1 MHHSISWKKAVVIT
15 FLIYLNG
22 ILLAQPIGYYN
33 GTENLSGEQLKS
45 ALHEI
50 INDHVDFSYS
60 RVRDIINYSDA
71 DPNNPNNVILFYTQE
86 SRNAAQYG
94 SGGDYI
100 NREHVWAKSHGYFE
114 DIRSMN
120 GDAQNLRPADASVNE
135 DRGNKDFDD
144 VQPNGTRH
152 PEATECW
159 YSSNAW
165 EPGPL
170 TKGQVARILFYM
182 ATRYEGENG
191 EIDLELVDKLSNYP
205 LPQFGKLSTLLKWNN
220 EYPPSDF
227 ERRRNER
234 IYEIQQNRNPF
245 VDNPDFANLIWNNG
259 SLKNIKFSE
268 FEMTPEKPAIGE
280 DATISVGISS
290 STAPDSVL
298 LFWGNT
304 YDSNVNKAK
313 MPLNS
318 GKYSA
323 QLTFNN
329 VEAGETVYFLI
340 QAFSGEDTAN
350 IRGSYIFPET
360 ISEEDLTQ
368 ITDVQGTTLQSP
380 LLGQEVTIAGR
391 IAANFDNAVYIQQKG
406 TTKRAGICVYNS
418 LKTGNIGDSIIVKG
432 TVAEYSSL
440 TELADINYF
449 VNFKNNDSITP
460 QLINTQEL
468 GEDLE
473 GMLVTIENVTFKDAG
488 VRATD
493 ANTSFTFSDDYGES
507 VLFSAWNSRLVG
519 KKIPSGKVKLTG
531 VVSEYNGSYQ
541 ILARDIN
548 DFSSVITSAP
558 LVSKSKNEVT
568 IYPNPAGDQLNF
580 STTEEI
586 SSVEIFSAN
595 GQLKQQIKNPA
606 TSINTSGLTD
616 GIYFITITTDEN
628 ELIHKKFV
636 ISR

>member
-1 MHHSISWKKAVVIT
+1 MYHSISWKKSVVIA
-15 FLIYLNG
+15 FLICLNG

-33 GTENLSGEQLKS
+33 GTENLYGEQLKS

-50 INDHVDFSYS
+50 INNHVDFTYS

-86 SRNAAQYG
+86 SRNAGQYG

-114 DIRSMN
+114 EIRSMN

-159 YSSNAW
+159 YSATAW

-182 ATRYEGENG
+182 ATRYESENG
-191 EIDLELVDKLSNYP
+191 EIDLELVDKVSNYP

-220 EYPPSDF
+220 EYPPNDF

-259 SLKNIKFSE
+259 SLKDIQFSE
-268 FEMTPEKPAIGE
+268 LEMTPEKPVIGE
-280 DATISVGISS
+280 EATISVGISS
-290 STAPDSVL
+290 TTAPDSVI

-304 YDSNVNKAK
+304 YDSKENKAE

-323 QLTFNN
+323 QLTFND
-329 VEAGETVYFLI
+329 VEAGETVYFLM
-340 QAFSGEDTAN
+340 QAFSGEDTSD

-360 ISEEDLTQ
+360 ISEQDLKQ
-368 ITDVQGTTLQSP
+368 ITEVQGTSLQSP
-380 LLGQEVTIAGR
+380 FLGQEVTIAGR
-391 IAANFDNAVYIQQKG
+391 ITANFDNTVYIQQKG

-432 TVAEYSSL
+432 TVAEYSGL
-440 TELADINYF
+440 TELSDIDYF
-449 VNFKNNDSITP
+449 FNFKNNDSITP
-460 QLINTQEL
+460 LLITTQEL

-473 GMLVTIENVTFKDAG
+473 GMLVTIENVTFKKAG
-488 VRATD
+488 ETVID
-493 ANTSFTFSDDYGES
+493 ANTSFTFSDDFGES
-507 VLFSAWNSRLVG
+507 VVFSAWSSRLVG
-519 KKIPSGKVKLTG
+519 NKIPSEKVNITG
-531 VVSEYNGSYQ
+531 VVSEYNGTYQ
-541 ILARDIN
+541 ILARDFN
-548 DFSSVITSAP
+548 DISQVYTSSP
-558 LVSKSKNEVT
+558 LVSKSENDIT
-568 IYPNPAGDQLNF
+568 IYPNPTSNQLNF

-586 SSVEIFSAN
+586 SSIEIFSAN
-595 GQLKQQIKNPA
+595 GQLKLKIKNPA
-606 TSINTSGLTD
+606 ESINTSGLID
-616 GIYFITITTDEN
+616 GIYLLTITTDKN
-628 ELIHKKFV
+628 ELVHKKFV

>member
-1 MHHSISWKKAVVIT
+1 MHHSISWKKSVVIT
-15 FLIYLNG
+15 FLMCLNG

-50 INDHVDFSYS
+50 IKGHVDFSYS
-60 RVRDIINYSDA
+60 HARDIINYSDA
-71 DPNNPNNVILFYTQE
+71 DPNNPNNVTLFYTQE
-86 SRNAAQYG
+86 SRNASNYG

-120 GDAQNLRPADASVNE
+120 GDAHNLRPADASVNE
-135 DRGNKDFDD
+135 DRSNLDFDD
-144 VQPNGTRH
+144 IQPNGTRH
-152 PEATECW
+152 TEATECW
-159 YSSNAW
+159 YSSTAW

-182 ATRYEGENG
+182 ATRYESENG

-234 IYEIQQNRNPF
+234 IFEIQQNRNPF

-259 SLKNIKFSE
+259 SLKNIQFSE
-268 FEMTPEKPAIGE
+268 LEMTPETPAIGK
-280 DATISVGISS
+280 DATISVKINS

-298 LFWGNT
+298 LFWGDT
-304 YDSNVNKAK
+304 YDSKENKAE
-313 MPLNS
+313 MTLNS

-329 VEAGETVYFLI
+329 MEAGETVYFLM
-340 QAFSGEDTAN
+340 QAFSGEDTSDT
-350 IRGSYIFPET
+350 RGSYIFPKT
-360 ISEEDLTQ
+360 ISEEELTL
-368 ITDVQGTTLQSP
+368 ITTVQGTTAKSP
-380 LLGQEVTIAGR
+380 LLEQEVTVAGR
-391 IAANFDNAVYIQQKG
+391 ITANFDNAVYIQQKN
-406 TTKRAGICVYNS
+406 TTQRAGICIYNS
-418 LKTGNIGDSIIVKG
+418 LKTGNIGDSVIVKG
-432 TVAEYSSL
+432 TVVEYAGL
-440 TELADINYF
+440 TELSDINYF
-449 VNFKNNDSITP
+449 FNFKNNDSITP

-468 GEDLE
+468 GENLE
-473 GMLVTIENVTFKDAG
+473 GMLVTIENVTFKNAG
-488 VRATD
+488 VRVTD

-507 VLFSAWNSRLVG
+507 VLFSAWSSRLVG
-519 KKIPSGKVKLTG
+519 KKIPSGKVNITG

-541 ILARDIN
+541 ILARDIS
-548 DFSSVITSAP
+548 DFSSVPTSAP
-558 LVSKSKNEVT
+558 LALKFENDIT
-568 IYPNPAGDQLNF
+568 IYPNPTSNQLYF
-580 STTEEI
+580 STTENI

-595 GQLKQQIKNPA
+595 GQLKLKIKNPA
-606 TSINTSGLTD
+606 TSINTSGLNE
-616 GIYFITITTDEN
+616 GIYLLTITTEEN